1 MGAGSGKVSPAGPSV
16 PRVGERT
23 REIGLVVTMGLIVLI
38 GAACGGD
45 DGGDASATTG
55 ATAPTTT
62 STVTVSTTATTAT
75 TATTTGPPP
84 TSPHQTL
91 VDHDAQAY
99 ALAFISAWESGDRAT
114 AAVLAAPDVVAETFA
129 RDSGGTGNWS
139 LDEPCG
145 VTAGS
150 AYCTFSAVDGRSLD
164 MQVSNVNAFDGE
176 VEAVY
181 AVTFS

>member
-1 MGAGSGKVSPAGPSV
+1 MIAVAALV
-16 PRVGERT
+16 LLVG
-23 REIGLVVTMGLIVLI
+23 
-38 GAACGGD
+38 ACGGD
-45 DGGDASATTG
+45 DGGDASVTTG
-55 ATAPTTT
+55 AAPTSTSAST
-62 STVTVSTTATTAT
+62 STLAVST

-99 ALAFISAWESGDRAT
+99 ALAFIAAWEAGDRAT
-114 AAVLAAPDVVAETFA
+114 AAVLARPGAVAETFA
-129 RDSGGTGNWS
+129 HDSGGPGNWS

-176 VEAVY
+176 VEAIYGV
-181 AVTFS
+181 AFSE

>member
-1 MGAGSGKVSPAGPSV
+1 MGGRIRQVGPV
-16 PRVGERT
+16 VAVAV
-23 REIGLVVTMGLIVLI
+23 LVLFV
-38 GAACGGD
+38 AACGGD
-45 DGGDASATTG
+45 DGGDASVTTG
-55 ATAPTTT
+55 AAPTST
-62 STVTVSTTATTAT
+62 SAVAVST

-99 ALAFISAWESGDRAT
+99 ALAFIAAWEAGDRAT
-114 AAVLAAPDVVAETFA
+114 AAVLARPGTVAETFA
-129 RDSGGTGNWS
+129 HDSGGPGNWS

-164 MQVSNVNAFDGE
+164 LQVSNFNAFDGE

-181 AVTFS
+181 SVTFAQ